1 MVTLQDMF
9 DKAYFREATMTAVSQ
24 PLAVAYK
31 PTLGQQEQW
40 ARAYLREVKLFSAD
54 AFFIW
59 DAGRDANGNVCNSRK
74 PFVF

>member
-31 PTLGQQEQW
+31 PMLGQQEQW

-54 AFFIW
+54 AFFI
-59 DAGRDANGNVCNSRK
+59 
-74 PFVF
+74 